1 MGHYMGQM
9 MRWTALIVAS
19 SVTTIYAWS
28 PLAVTNDPLVRMPGN
43 QPGSVA
49 LENPSACVSCHFTS
63 APSTPGTNWMGSMM
77 AQAARDPLFWATM
90 TVAAQDSIWALG
102 TPNAADLCLRCHF
115 PEGWLEGR
123 SDPPNATLMTGSD
136 YDGVHCT
143 VCHSM
148 MDPFYADTFAGIRE
162 GAEWTNYWDEIGSL
176 PQTAASNAVVSDAL
190 VSAVLTFMNQSG
202 FYTNNRPVSTA
213 YTENASGQMFMNTSN
228 GNAKRGPFADSP
240 SAYHNVSYSRY
251 HKSKFICSTC
261 HDVSNP
267 VLANLGADPTNP
279 LPTEVH
285 SAYAYAH
292 VERTFSEFMLSAFG
306 AQDGAPGAG
315 AFAPEVFNTSH
326 TDNWIASCQ
335 DCHMPDESG
344 KACNNPQG
352 VNRPSG
358 STAHPNS
365 GAPSHDL
372 TGGNAWIPRILAST
386 VAGSPNYNATNRAL
400 LVTPGATNLTL
411 NFTQGIGLNA
421 RALIGA
427 AQRAENSLQ
436 RAASITNAA
445 YNPVTGEATFRIVNH
460 TGHKLITG
468 YPEGRRM
475 FANVVLYQN
484 GQIIHEINPYD
495 TNAATMKGLPLD
507 YSPNSPALSAH
518 ESHHDALV
526 YESKM
531 SSSLTGEETTF
542 HFVLGTSRY
551 KDNRIPPRGFLYD
564 VAGVRIAEPVWQGMS
579 ATNLF
584 TPEEYA
590 GGYREVNLTLP
601 TDATQMLVR
610 LYYQT
615 TSREYIEFLR
625 DEISGTN
632 QTLTGL
638 GVSNDPPYLVQSDP
652 WFSQL
657 KSWGTTIWALWENN
671 KHQPGAKPIL
681 MTSAEVAATPVPEIT
696 WSIVSAH
703 GTPQPSGVIT
713 QFTGFTVTGSVDQLL
728 VEGTTQYVS
737 AGWTLSG
744 NEPGA
749 GTGHTAIVTLTN
761 DATLTWGWTTNFWLS
776 VATNTYGTTSA
787 TGLWVAAG
795 STVSVS
801 ATAAEFYSF
810 SHWIGDV
817 APGQELDN
825 PIALLMDGAKTMAAM
840 FAENLATNGA
850 PEWWLAVYYP
860 DTTNMN
866 ETSLSD
872 SDLDGVQAWAEYI
885 AGTNP
890 TNTDSVLAL
899 HEVAPNG
906 LAITWP
912 SVSGRLYSVL
922 YATNLAETF
931 HPFPDALA
939 LPATPNFN
947 AYTNLSVTNVP
958 MLLYRI
964 DVQREPSP

>member
-344 KACNNPQG
+344 KACDKPQG
-352 VNRPSG
+352 IIRPSG
-358 STAHPNS
+358 S
-365 GAPSHDL
+365 
-372 TGGNAWIPRILAST
+372 
-386 VAGSPNYNATNRAL
+386 
-400 LVTPGATNLTL
+400 
-411 NFTQGIGLNA
+411 
-421 RALIGA
+421 
-427 AQRAENSLQ
+427 
-436 RAASITNAA
+436 
-445 YNPVTGEATFRIVNH
+445 
-460 TGHKLITG
+460 
-468 YPEGRRM
+468 
-475 FANVVLYQN
+475 
-484 GQIIHEINPYD
+484 
-495 TNAATMKGLPLD
+495 
-507 YSPNSPALSAH
+507 
-518 ESHHDALV
+518 
-526 YESKM
+526 
-531 SSSLTGEETTF
+531 
-542 HFVLGTSRY
+542 
-551 KDNRIPPRGFLYD
+551 
-564 VAGVRIAEPVWQGMS
+564 IA
-579 ATNLF
+579 
-584 TPEEYA
+584 
-590 GGYREVNLTLP
+590 
-601 TDATQMLVR
+601 
-610 LYYQT
+610 
-615 TSREYIEFLR
+615 
-625 DEISGTN
+625 
-632 QTLTGL
+632 
-638 GVSNDPPYLVQSDP
+638 
-652 WFSQL
+652 
-657 KSWGTTIWALWENN
+657 
-671 KHQPGAKPIL
+671 
-681 MTSAEVAATPVPEIT
+681 
-696 WSIVSAH
+696 
-703 GTPQPSGVIT
+703 
-713 QFTGFTVTGSVDQLL
+713 
-728 VEGTTQYVS
+728 
-737 AGWTLSG
+737 
-744 NEPGA
+744 
-749 GTGHTAIVTLTN
+749 
-761 DATLTWGWTTNFWLS
+761 
-776 VATNTYGTTSA
+776 
-787 TGLWVAAG
+787 
-795 STVSVS
+795 
-801 ATAAEFYSF
+801 
-810 SHWIGDV
+810 
-817 APGQELDN
+817 
-825 PIALLMDGAKTMAAM
+825 
-840 FAENLATNGA
+840 
-850 PEWWLAVYYP
+850 
-860 DTTNMN
+860 
-866 ETSLSD
+866 
-872 SDLDGVQAWAEYI
+872 
-885 AGTNP
+885 
-890 TNTDSVLAL
+890 
-899 HEVAPNG
+899 
-906 LAITWP
+906 
-912 SVSGRLYSVL
+912 
-922 YATNLAETF
+922 
-931 HPFPDALA
+931 
-939 LPATPNFN
+939 
-947 AYTNLSVTNVP
+947 
-958 MLLYRI
+958 
-964 DVQREPSP
+964 